1 VFVTVET
8 ILMLFVLPMSVALGA
23 LKLKAA
29 PASTLLF
36 ALHVITGAVVST
48 TEIVWLQVALLP
60 HASVARQ
67 VRTTL

>member
-1 VFVTVET
+1 VFVTVERM
-8 ILMLFVLPMSVALGA
+8 LMLFVLPMSIALGA
-23 LKLKAA
+23 SKPKAA
-29 PASTLLF
+29 PASTLLL

-60 HASVARQ
+60 HASVARH